1 VDGTTGDRLGGG
13 GVVVVV
19 GAPRNAKLR
28 RKLVAA
34 GWGKA
39 VPYRKVFLLPAVV
52 VKAAAAVAVVAARA
66 IAVAIVAYSAVVFFA
81 VARTVCE
88 QCQILRCSVL
98 WRALAMTKLRGCCS
112 VGLPDL

>member
-1 VDGTTGDRLGGG
+1 
-13 GVVVVV
+13 VV

-52 VKAAAAVAVVAARA
+52 VKAAAAVAITGGAARA
-66 IAVAIVAYSAVVFFA
+66 KIAVAIVAYTAVVFF
-81 VARTVCE
+81 VVVRTV
-88 QCQILRCSVL
+88 
-98 WRALAMTKLRGCCS
+98 
-112 VGLPDL
+112 